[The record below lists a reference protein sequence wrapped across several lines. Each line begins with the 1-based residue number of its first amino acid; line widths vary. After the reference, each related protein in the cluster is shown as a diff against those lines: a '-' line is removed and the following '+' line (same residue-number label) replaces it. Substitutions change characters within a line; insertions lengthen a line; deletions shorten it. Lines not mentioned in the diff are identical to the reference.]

1 MKMSLLPDVTEILDD
16 PEVGGGVAF
25 EVQRVLNTR
34 HHGAVTQTVTKY
46 SCTGN
51 IQPAGKSSQT
61 STSEA
66 LLTEDIQ
73 IYTTF
78 PLSTGSNDGLT
89 FTESDRILYDG
100 KTWKVVSVQNWEKW
114 GFTIGTAT
122 RMMG

>member
-1 MKMSLLPDVTEILDD
+1 MSLLPDVTEILDD
-16 PEVGGGVAF
+16 PEVGGGVSF
-25 EVQRVLNTR
+25 TVERVVNTR
-34 HHGAVTQTVTKY
+34 HHGNVTQSTETY
-46 SCTGN
+46 QCTGN

-61 STSEA
+61 STTEA

-78 PLSTGSNDGLT
+78 PLSTGINNGLT
-89 FTESDRILYDG
+89 FTESDRVLYDG
-100 KTWKVVSVQNWEKW
+100 KTWKVTSVQNWEKW